1 MELGKINTLVAAR
14 RTDFGF
20 YLVDLEDNE
29 VLLPNAYVSDELKIS
44 DEIDVFIF
52 KDSEDRI
59 TATTITPKIQLE
71 QFAYLQVKEVN
82 KYGAFLDWGLPKDLM
97 VPFAEQKLK
106 LVEGNWCLVFL
117 LEDEQT
123 ERLIGTCKVNEF
135 VFYDKIELKPGDEVD
150 LLLYEHDE
158 LGMKAIVNNLYR
170 GLIFESDI
178 HKKIKPG
185 EKIKGFVKQVREDG
199 KLDIALEPIGYSNQI
214 DKNAEII
221 LDFLNKN
228 KGFVNLTD
236 KSEPED
242 IKHVL
247 GLSKKAFKRGLG
259 FLYKKKTIEILD
271 DGIKLVQN

>member
-1 MELGKINTLVAAR
+1 MDLGKINTLVAAR

-29 VLLPNAYVSDELKIS
+29 VLLPNAYVSDDLKIS

-59 TATTITPKIQLE
+59 TATNITPKIQLE

-97 VPFAEQKLK
+97 VPFAEQNHKLQ
-106 LVEGNWCLVFL
+106 EGHWTIVFL

-123 ERLIGTCKVNEF
+123 ERLIGSCKVNEF
-135 VFYDKIELKPGDEVD
+135 VFYDKLEFNKGDEVD

-158 LGMKAIVNNLYR
+158 LGLKAIVNNLYR

-178 HKKIKPG
+178 HKKFNLG
-185 EKIKGFVKQVREDG
+185 DKIKGYVKLVREDG
-199 KLDIALEPIGYSNQI
+199 KIDLALEPIGYSNQI
-214 DKNAEII
+214 DNNAEVI

-236 KSEPED
+236 KSNPED

-259 FLYKKKTIEILD
+259 FLYKKKIIEILD
-271 DGIKLVQN
+271 DGIKLTQK